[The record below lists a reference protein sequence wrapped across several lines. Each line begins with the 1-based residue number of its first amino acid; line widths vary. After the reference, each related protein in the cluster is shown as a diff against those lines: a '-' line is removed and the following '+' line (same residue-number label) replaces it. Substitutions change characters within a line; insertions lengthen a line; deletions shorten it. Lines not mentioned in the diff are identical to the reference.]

1 MSSSSMFCELASVA
15 IAAIALQTSIKEG
28 GGNIATLTGDRH
40 KISPDNIQIR
50 DHFLPANKDEERRSW
65 KLVSFMP
72 NNTLKAVKKVNYFNY
87 LSSSPVNNGH

>member
-1 MSSSSMFCELASVA
+1 MSSSSIFCELASVT

-50 DHFLPANKDEERRSW
+50 DHFLPRKRRE
-65 KLVSFMP
+65 KEP
-72 NNTLKAVKKVNYFNY
+72 C
-87 LSSSPVNNGH
+87 